1 MNLLGFYYLKL
12 QLVSKLYLQSG
23 AFTGTL
29 LCCAKFAVKVDASAD
44 FKKSLTQKCFAAS
57 LSRTSWLLDS
67 TRAILWHLSCSQLLW
82 KNFLS
87 LAKQWRLSTL
97 VALGS
102 HLCFFA
108 DDVVLLGSGVVRR
121 WLWWEWELVPPGLR
135 LRFISDRRV
144 EGEDGQTVV
153 ASEVDLHSY
162 SQLQP
167 LALYRNQKKPPK
179 EISDTSSILRAF

>member
-1 MNLLGFYYLKL
+1 MLCSKSESNLMAAGLHQGYPLTPILFTTFMEKLSKPSQAVEAFHFGGLGIT
-12 QLVSKLYLQSG
+12 S
-23 AFTGTL
+23 L
-29 LCCAKFAVKVDASAD
+29 LFCRWCGSFG
-44 FKKSLTQKCFAAS
+44 F
-57 LSRTSWLLDS
+57 
-67 TRAILWHLSCSQLLW
+67 I
-82 KNFLS
+82 
-87 LAKQWRLSTL
+87 KQWSPART
-97 VALGS
+97 
-102 HLCFFA
+102 
-108 DDVVLLGSGVVRR
+108 GVIRR

-167 LALYRNQKKPPK
+167 LALYRNQKKTPK